1 MTAPIHSRAE
11 QLFQIKTGYEKID
24 NLLPFTFVD
33 KNGTE
38 YKAKGD
44 FILNDPRLPGLVI
57 EYKSGRLNSLT
68 CKQSSINAIERA
80 QGSTRGN
87 FSYLQTGY
95 NHSLY
100 CKSEMQETIN
110 PLWYLVVFKTNPAPK
125 DAERYARAGLL
136 WCTEKTLDDC
146 LDALAAARLG
156 KVTDW
161 QVATRKYTALFP
173 SIHINLLI
181 AAFQGRT
188 LLKATPTYQ

>member
-24 NLLPFTFVD
+24 TLLPFTFKD

-38 YKAKGD
+38 YRAKGD

-80 QGSTRGN
+80 QGSTSGN
-87 FSYLQTGY
+87 FTFLKTGY
-95 NHSLY
+95 NHALR
-100 CKSEMQETIN
+100 CKTEIQNEMN
-110 PLWYLVVFKTNPAPK
+110 CLWYLVVFKTNPSPK

-136 WCTEKTLDDC
+136 WCTEKTLDAC

-161 QVATRKYTALFP
+161 KVTTRKYTALFP
-173 SIHINLLI
+173 SLHINLLI

-188 LLKATPTYQ
+188 LH